1 MENKFPSEEYK
12 YGFHDEDVS
21 VYNTGKGLNEHIVE
35 LISKKKNEPE
45 WMLEYRLKSY
55 RQFKNMKLQEWGPD
69 LSHIDFD
76 DYTYTTL
83 FRSLYQ
89 TK

>member
-45 WMLEYRLKSY
+45 
-55 RQFKNMKLQEWGPD
+55 
-69 LSHIDFD
+69 
-76 DYTYTTL
+76 
-83 FRSLYQ
+83 
-89 TK
+89 